1 MRSQKRISGE
11 RLDLAVFSNV
21 YITKDYLGW
30 INDPEVTEYLE
41 VGNTTQ
47 TMGSLKEYTEKFNDE
62 NNYMFAIIAKPEDI
76 HIGNVT
82 LQNIDWFH
90 KYGTEGI
97 MIGRRDYWG
106 KGYATEARRM
116 MLRFAFFD
124 LGLNKVVSGA
134 FADNLA
140 GLKSNAKLGYQ
151 REGLLRKQK
160 LLNGQYRDE
169 VWQGLLKEEF
179 ILNDER
185 NKSL

>member
-1 MRSQKRISGE
+1 
-11 RLDLAVFSNV
+11 
-21 YITKDYLGW
+21 
-30 INDPEVTEYLE
+30 
-41 VGNTTQ
+41 
-47 TMGSLKEYTEKFNDE
+47 
-62 NNYMFAIIAKPEDI
+62 
-76 HIGNVT
+76 
-82 LQNIDWFH
+82 
-90 KYGTEGI
+90 
-97 MIGRRDYWG
+97 
-106 KGYATEARRM
+106 M

-140 GLKSNAKLGYQ
+140 GIKSNAKLGYQ

-169 VWQGLLKEEF
+169 VRQGLLKEEF